1 MSHITD
7 IALVIEN
14 GGNIDRDLHEIMELL
29 RHKGVRVR
37 SGAILSDENDKPIG
51 RILLED
57 ANDMPQALHVL
68 AAAKVLVRPY

>member
-1 MSHITD
+1 MLHIID

-14 GGNIDRDLHEIMELL
+14 GGNTGGDLHEIMELL

-37 SGAILSDENDKPIG
+37 SGAIVSDGNGKFIG

-68 AAAKVLVRPY
+68 AAAKVLVHPN

>member
-1 MSHITD
+1 MLHIID
-7 IALVIEN
+7 IALVVEK
-14 GGNIDRDLHEIMELL
+14 GGNTGGDLYEIMEFL

-37 SGAILSDENDKPIG
+37 SGAILSDGNDKPIG

-68 AAAKVLVRPY
+68 AAAKVSVRPN